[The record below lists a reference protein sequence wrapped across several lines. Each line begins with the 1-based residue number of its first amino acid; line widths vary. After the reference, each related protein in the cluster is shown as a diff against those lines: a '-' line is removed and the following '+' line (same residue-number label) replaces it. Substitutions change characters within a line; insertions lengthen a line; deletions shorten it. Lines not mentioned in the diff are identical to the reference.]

1 VKERKTTH
9 ADAWRGF
16 DRSERVIAYPLAFPV
31 LATHR
36 WVRRG
41 VVMLDRGDV
50 GRFIETSSGGGCLE
64 EGAAAEDKEETSTAI
79 SVTAGVDCPRS
90 DATVTLRGW
99 PFGLAVVSALCLV
112 FSSLSFFRRSGR
124 GAATQ
129 NSAWR
134 TTT

>member
-1 VKERKTTH
+1 VSRSRSVKERKTTH

-50 GRFIETSSGGGCLE
+50 GRFIETLRARIVVLRERDDELAARLIAVLE
-64 EGAAAEDKEETSTAI
+64 EVIEDLE
-79 SVTAGVDCPRS
+79 
-90 DATVTLRGW
+90 RGRV
-99 PFGLAVVSALCLV
+99 P
-112 FSSLSFFRRSGR
+112 
-124 GAATQ
+124 
-129 NSAWR
+129 
-134 TTT
+134 